1 MGGGGG
7 LPDLLQ
13 YYNGGEGSLRTPN
26 LYYVIYGR
34 PLNDLLVLQ
43 PNVEKP
49 FTHLVPGELQ
59 GVGPAGLGGDHGH
72 AHLLRTHLRRREGR
86 QP

>member
-1 MGGGGG
+1 MCRT
-7 LPDLLQ
+7 LLQ
-13 YYNGGEGSLRTPN
+13 NEHSNVYCIIE
-26 LYYVIYGR
+26 
-34 PLNDLLVLQ
+34 LLVLQ

-49 FTHLVPGELQ
+49 FMHLVPGELQ

-72 AHLLRTHLRRREGR
+72 AHLLRPHLRRGEGR